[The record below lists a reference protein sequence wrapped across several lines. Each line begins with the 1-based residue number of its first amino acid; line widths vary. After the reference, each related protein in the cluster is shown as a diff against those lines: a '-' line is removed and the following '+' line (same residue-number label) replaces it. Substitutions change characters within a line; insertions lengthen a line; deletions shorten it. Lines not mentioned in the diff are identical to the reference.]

1 MTGAAYYMRFD
12 ELVGVIGQIAAL
24 KLVAAMGGTRF
35 YVREHIPPD
44 SPIASAIGI
53 EAAQILAEH
62 IATGIG
68 GLAVEIPRGPS
79 SQMAQ
84 YRTRLLE
91 TVAKTGLTERQIAAE
106 LNVHGR
112 TVRRARKKLREG
124 ADDDQG
130 QLF

>member
-12 ELVGVIGQIAAL
+12 ELVGVIGEIAAV
-24 KLVAAMGGTRF
+24 KLVGAMGGTRF
-35 YVREHIPPD
+35 YVREHIPVD
-44 SPIASAIGI
+44 SPIAAAIGI
-53 EAAQILAEH
+53 EAAQHLAEH
-62 IATGIG
+62 IATGVG
-68 GLAVEIPRGPS
+68 GLVVEIPRGPS

-91 TVAKTGLTERQIAAE
+91 TVAKAGMTERQIAAE

-112 TVRRARKKLREG
+112 TVRRARKKLREV